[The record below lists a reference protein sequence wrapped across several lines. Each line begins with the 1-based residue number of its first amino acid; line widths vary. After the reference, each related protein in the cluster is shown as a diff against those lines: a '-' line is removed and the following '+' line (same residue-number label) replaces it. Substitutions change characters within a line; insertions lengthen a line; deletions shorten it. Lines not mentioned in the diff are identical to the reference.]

1 VDAVGADRV
10 LLGSDWP
17 APIAVEDPVRR
28 IERSPVLSEEE
39 RDAILGG
46 NVSRVLGVGSE

>member
-1 VDAVGADRV
+1 MDAVGADRV

-17 APIAVEDPVRR
+17 APMAVEDPVRR

-39 RDAILGG
+39 REAILWG
-46 NVSRVLGVGSE
+46 NASRVLGVDSE